1 MVRKSWNSDSSVPSS
16 ILLNF
21 CTNPE
26 DSGIF
31 VGDFGTI
38 HMVSLLKIQDFDSL
52 TAAWWF
58 FRRLWSNRDS
68 SARILGQLGCKLL
81 VNEAR

>member
-1 MVRKSWNSDSSVPSS
+1 
-16 ILLNF
+16 
-21 CTNPE
+21 
-26 DSGIF
+26 
-31 VGDFGTI
+31 
-38 HMVSLLKIQDFDSL
+38 MVSLLKTHDFDSL

-58 FRRLWSNRDS
+58 LRRLWSNRDS